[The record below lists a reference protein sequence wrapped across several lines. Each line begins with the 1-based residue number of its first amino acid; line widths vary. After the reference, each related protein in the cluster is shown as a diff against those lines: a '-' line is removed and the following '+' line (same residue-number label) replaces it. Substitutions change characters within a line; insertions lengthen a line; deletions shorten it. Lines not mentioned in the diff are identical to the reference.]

1 MLIHRILAAAV
12 LIPLVIV
19 VLFFVPLSVFSL
31 TIILVCGLAAW
42 EWAQFLHI
50 TKKHSKLIFA
60 FSIVILLTILYLIPN
75 SVELKIKLYTVI
87 LFLSIIWWLIA
98 LYLVV
103 SYPDTTKYWSDSTVI
118 DSTFI
123 KLLFAFFT
131 IVPFFIGMIE
141 LRAINYMSNSYTG
154 AVCLLYV
161 FVLVWA
167 TDTGAYFAGRAFGK
181 RKLAAKVSPG
191 KTIEGFI
198 GGISVAIIISII
210 AYMLN
215 LFDMTFSTF
224 FISSLSAIFVS
235 VLGDLT
241 ESMFKRE
248 AGIKD
253 SGHLIP
259 GHGGILDRIDSLTAA
274 VPVFTTLSFYLL

>member
-1 MLIHRILAAAV
+1 MLIHRILAAIV

-31 TIILVCGLAAW
+31 TVILVCGLAAW
-42 EWAQFLHI
+42 EWAQFLNI
-50 TKKHSKLIFA
+50 SNKYLKSIFA
-60 FSIVILLTILYLIPN
+60 LSIVILLSLLYFIPN

-87 LFLSIIWWLIA
+87 LFLSVIWWLIA
-98 LYLVV
+98 LFLVV
-103 SYPDTTKYWSDSTVI
+103 SYPVTAKYWGNSVV
-118 DSTFI
+118 I

-131 IVPFFIGMIE
+131 LVPFFIGMAK
-141 LRAINYMSNSYTG
+141 LRSINYNSNFYTG
-154 AVCLLYV
+154 AIWLLYV
-161 FVLVWA
+161 FMLVWA
-167 TDTGAYFAGRAFGK
+167 TDTGAYFVGRAFGK

-191 KTIEGFI
+191 KTLEGFI
-198 GGISVAIIISII
+198 GGFIFAIGLSVIVYMINQFDI
-210 AYMLN
+210 A
-215 LFDMTFSTF
+215 FSVF
-224 FISSLSAIFVS
+224 FISSLLAILVS

-274 VPVFTTLSFYLL
+274 VPVFVALSFYLL

>member
-1 MLIHRILAAAV
+1 MLIHRILAAIV

-31 TIILVCGLAAW
+31 IIILICGLAAW
-42 EWAQFLHI
+42 EWAQFLNI
-50 TKKHSKLIFA
+50 TKKYSKLIFA
-60 FSIVILLTILYLIPN
+60 LSIVILLSALYLIPN
-75 SVELKIKLYTVI
+75 SCELKIELFAII
-87 LFLSIIWWLIA
+87 LFLSIVWWLIA
-98 LYLVV
+98 LYLILN
-103 SYPDTTKYWSDSTVI
+103 YPDTTKYWCNSVVV
-118 DSTFI
+118 

-131 IVPFFIGMIE
+131 LVPFFIGMIK
-141 LRAINYMSNSYTG
+141 LRSIGYYSNSYTG
-154 AVCLLYV
+154 AIWLLYI

-167 TDTGAYFAGRAFGK
+167 TDTGAYFTGRAFGK
-181 RKLAAKVSPG
+181 RKLAIKVSPG

-198 GGISVAIIISII
+198 GGVSVATIICII
-210 AYMLN
+210 AYFFN
-215 LFDMTFSTF
+215 LFDMTFGVF
-224 FISSLSAIFVS
+224 FISSLLAILVS

-241 ESMFKRE
+241 ESMFKRQ

-253 SGHLIP
+253 SGCLIP

>member
-1 MLIHRILAAAV
+1 MLIHRILAAIV
-12 LIPLVIV
+12 LIPLVIA

-31 TIILVCGLAAW
+31 AIILVCGLAAW

-50 TKKHSKLIFA
+50 SNKYLRFIFA
-60 FSIVILLTILYLIPN
+60 ILIVILLSILYLIPN
-75 SVELKIKLYTVI
+75 SCELKIRLFTII
-87 LFLSIIWWLIA
+87 LSLSIMWWLIA
-98 LYLVV
+98 LCLVLT
-103 SYPDTTKYWSDSTVI
+103 YPDTTKYWCNSI
-118 DSTFI
+118 II

-131 IVPFFIGMIE
+131 LVPFFISMIE
-141 LRAINYMSNSYTG
+141 LRSINYNSNSYTG
-154 AVCLLYV
+154 AIWLLYV

-167 TDTGAYFAGRAFGK
+167 TDTGAYFVGRTFGK

-191 KTIEGFI
+191 KTIEGLI
-198 GGISVAIIISII
+198 GGVSVAIIISLII
-210 AYMLN
+210 Y
-215 LFDMTFSTF
+215 LFNVFDIAFSVF
-224 FISSLSAIFVS
+224 FISSLLAILVS

-274 VPVFTTLSFYLL
+274 VPVFTALSFCLL

>member
-1 MLIHRILAAAV
+1 MLIHRILAAIV
-12 LIPLVIV
+12 LIPLVIAV
-19 VLFFVPLSVFSL
+19 VFFVPLSVFSL
-31 TIILVCGLAAW
+31 IIILVCGLAAW

-50 TKKHSKLIFA
+50 TNKYSRLVFVI
-60 FSIVILLTILYLIPN
+60 SIVVLLSILYLIPN
-75 SVELKIKLYTVI
+75 SCELKIRLFAVI
-87 LFLSIIWWLIA
+87 LFLSIIWWIIA
-98 LYLVV
+98 LCLVL
-103 SYPDTTKYWSDSTVI
+103 SYPDTIKYWCNSIV
-118 DSTFI
+118 I

-131 IVPFFIGMIE
+131 LVPFFISMIE
-141 LRAINYMSNSYTG
+141 LRSINYNSNSYIG
-154 AVCLLYV
+154 AIWLLYV

-167 TDTGAYFAGRAFGK
+167 TDTGAYFAGRTFGK

-198 GGISVAIIISII
+198 GGVSLAIIISLI
-210 AYMLN
+210 AYFFN
-215 LFDMTFSTF
+215 LFDMAFSVF
-224 FISSLSAIFVS
+224 FVSSLLAILVS

-274 VPVFTTLSFYLL
+274 VPVFTALSFCLL

>member
-1 MLIHRILAAAV
+1 MLIHRILAAIV
-12 LIPLVIV
+12 LIPLVIA
-19 VLFFVPLSVFSL
+19 VLFFVPLLVFSL

-42 EWAQFLHI
+42 EWAQFLNI
-50 TKKHSKLIFA
+50 TKKCSKLIFA
-60 FSIVILLTILYLIPN
+60 LSIVILLSTLYLIPN
-75 SVELKIKLYTVI
+75 SCELKMGLFTII
-87 LFLSIIWWLIA
+87 LFLSILWWLIA
-98 LYLVV
+98 LCLVL
-103 SYPDTTKYWSDSTVI
+103 SYPDTTKYWCNSVI
-118 DSTFI
+118 I

-131 IVPFFIGMIE
+131 LVPFFISMIK
-141 LRAINYMSNSYTG
+141 LRTVDYTSNSYTG
-154 AVCLLYV
+154 AILLLYV

-167 TDTGAYFAGRAFGK
+167 TDTGAYFAGRTFGK

-198 GGISVAIIISII
+198 GGVSVAIIICII
-210 AYMLN
+210 AYSFN
-215 LFDMTFSTF
+215 LFDMTFSVF
-224 FISSLSAIFVS
+224 FISSLLAILVS

-274 VPVFTTLSFYLL
+274 VPVFTALSFCLL